1 MAEFSFK
8 MAELVTIIAQ
18 FGPKNA
24 ELGSI
29 MDKLDSKIAKI
40 AKLQNCKVFH
50 QDGPVVLQNYH
61 VGLKN
66 V

>member
-40 AKLQNCKVFH
+40 AKLQSFPSRWPSCAPKL
-50 QDGPVVLQNYH
+50 PCWA
-61 VGLKN
+61 
-66 V
+66 